1 MRGQLLPHA
10 RRLDTGVTTIAGK
23 HPLTGNGPH
32 GDGGLPAELLAGPT
46 TVLPPG
52 PGGMFTA
59 VWRGD
64 RARAAAVPAGAP
76 PGFLF
81 DTTTDYVFWAYAD
94 ATATF
99 PPLDG
104 LAGPELT
111 AVVAEQDRRLVA
123 RACGGSSR
131 ARPPTPSTRCGS
143 AAPSR

>member
-1 MRGQLLPHA
+1 
-10 RRLDTGVTTIAGK
+10 
-23 HPLTGNGPH
+23 
-32 GDGGLPAELLAGPT
+32 
-46 TVLPPG
+46 VLPPG

-99 PPLDG
+99 PAP
-104 LAGPELT
+104 
-111 AVVAEQDRRLVA
+111 RRAHRA
-123 RACGGSSR
+123 RAHRRGRGADR
-131 ARPPTPSTRCGS
+131 LLVPGPAAARRGLGPPTPSTRCGS